1 MTENT
6 IYKLGS
12 CCQLNRNLDIHPEGL
27 FCPESLAS
35 LLTTMVASNS
45 NFGNNMIVM
54 QTVEADINFT
64 YNDNVNTFDYG
75 SAMVDYQLNK

>member
-1 MTENT
+1 
-6 IYKLGS
+6 
-12 CCQLNRNLDIHPEGL
+12 
-27 FCPESLAS
+27 
-35 LLTTMVASNS
+35 MVTSNS